1 VKIKKREMR
10 KGLSQGAALVADAA
24 EGVSNVVEQLRED
37 EKLRARVLAATA
49 AGLAVRDRAVR
60 QAGMIGMVGRL
71 ATDQVLREQLAEVV
85 KQASGAQK
93 RVARRHRKR
102 NVLLV
107 LAGFGAASAAV
118 AVPAVRTRVLG
129 LVRRAGA
136 VVETPLESVKITEE
150 IEVDVP
156 VSAAYNQWT
165 QFEEFP
171 QFMEG
176 VDEVRQLDDT
186 LLRWAASIGGRKAEW
201 DAKIVEQQPDRR
213 IAWES
218 VDGKETRGSVTF
230 DEISPTRSKVRLV
243 MSYTPEGGLEKA
255 GAAARLDSRRIRG
268 DLERFKQLL
277 ESRGAES
284 GAWRGEIREGEKTT
298 SSA

>member
-1 VKIKKREMR
+1 
-10 KGLSQGAALVADAA
+10 
-24 EGVSNVVEQLRED
+24 
-37 EKLRARVLAATA
+37 
-49 AGLAVRDRAVR
+49 VR

-118 AVPAVRTRVLG
+118 AVPSVRTRVLG

-186 LLRWAASIGGRKAEW
+186 LLRWAASIGGRRAEW
-201 DAKIVEQQPDRR
+201 HAKIVEQQPDRR

-218 VDGKETRGSVTF
+218 VDGKETRGSVIF
-230 DEISPTRSKVRLV
+230 EEVSPSRSKIRLV

-277 ESRGAES
+277 ESRGAET

>member
-10 KGLSQGAALVADAA
+10 KNLSQAAALVGDAA
-24 EGVSNVVEQLRED
+24 EAVSNVGQQLLED
-37 EKLRARVLAATA
+37 EKLRARVLAAMA
-49 AGLAVRDRAVR
+49 AALAARDRAAR
-60 QAGMIGMVGRL
+60 QAGLIGMAGRL
-71 ATDQVLREQLAEVV
+71 ASDRVLREQLAEVV
-85 KQASGAQK
+85 TQVSGAQK

-102 NVLLV
+102 NVLVV

-118 AVPAVRTRVLG
+118 AVPAVRTRVLA
-129 LVRRAGA
+129 LVRRAGEA
-136 VVETPLESVKITEE
+136 VETPLESVKLTEE

-156 VSAAYNQWT
+156 VSTAYNQWT
-165 QFEEFP
+165 QFEQFP

-186 LLRWAASIGGRKAEW
+186 LLRWAATIGGRKAVW
-201 DAKIVEQQPDRR
+201 DAKIVDQQPDRR

-218 VDGKETRGSVTF
+218 VGGKETRGSVMF
-230 DEISPTRSKVRLV
+230 EELSPARSKIRLV

-255 GAAARLDSRRIRG
+255 GAAVRLDSRRIRG

-284 GAWRGEIREGEKTT
+284 GAWRGEIREGDKTT